1 MGLAVTDESV
11 QIMQTTAS
19 GIEENMEAIKQA
31 VDALKTAYE
40 SNASGLG
47 PHTASIQEL
56 IEELESLAGEGDKP
70 AKKLILKLTRLAAE
84 YQRMIDN
91 DRYKGRSR

>member
-19 GIEENMEAIKQA
+19 GIEDNMEAIKQA

-40 SNASGLG
+40 SNADGLG
-47 PHTASIQEL
+47 PHTTSIQEL

-84 YQRMIDN
+84 YQRKIDDN
-91 DRYKGRSR
+91 HYKGRSR

>member
-19 GIEENMEAIKQA
+19 GIEDNMEAIKQA

-40 SNASGLG
+40 SNADGLG
-47 PHTASIQEL
+47 AF
-56 IEELESLAGEGDKP
+56 
-70 AKKLILKLTRLAAE
+70 R
-84 YQRMIDN
+84 N
-91 DRYKGRSR
+91 